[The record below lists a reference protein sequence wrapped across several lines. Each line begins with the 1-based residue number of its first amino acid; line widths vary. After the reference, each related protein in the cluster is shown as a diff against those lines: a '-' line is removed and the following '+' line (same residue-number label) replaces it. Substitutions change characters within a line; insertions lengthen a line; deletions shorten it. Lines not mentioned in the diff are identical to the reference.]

1 MNINDVKKMSKAER
15 LRAMETLWDSL
26 LYENGEIETPG
37 WYEKVLEE
45 RKKRIADGSTEFISL
60 SDLKKSR
67 KF

>member
-26 LYENGEIETPG
+26 LHEDGEIETPG
-37 WYEKVLEE
+37 WHEKVLEE
-45 RKKRIADGSTEFISL
+45 RKKRIANGSAEFISL

-67 KF
+67 R

>member
-26 LYENGEIETPG
+26 LYENGEIETPK
-37 WYEKVLEE
+37 WHEKVLEE
-45 RKKRIADGSTEFISL
+45 RKKRISNGSAEFISL

-67 KF
+67 R

>member
-37 WYEKVLEE
+37 WHEKVLEE
-45 RKKRIADGSTEFISL
+45 RKKRIADGSAEFISL

-67 KF
+67 R